1 MKALYFL
8 SKKKIIIFFL
18 LLLGFL
24 IKYNYFNW
32 YIFQTISIVTLIIKN
47 IVIIL
52 FLLISFNFLF
62 KNKKRIQLSFF
73 FYLLFTVFFF
83 ANFWYNKYFGNYLS
97 VADMT
102 MGQGIRP
109 IKVLLRQL
117 IGWIDLLFVFE
128 LPVLIYLIFFKGD
141 FEDRSFSITENR
153 TYRKKILLTFLVILM
168 LLGVHILYINNLY
181 AVDGFL
187 ELYEHSTP
195 AFVSVYGIFPLYLAE
210 YISMETKEA
219 EKVEQIS
226 DQKVVGEEKLSREHH
241 IRNLENIIVIQLESF
256 DQKIIDYQY
265 QNQQLT
271 PFLNRLKQNSIY
283 FNNIYAQHVNGSFD
297 AEFSFLTSLYPIN
310 KNYVFKTN
318 DMSEFNSLV
327 KVLKNRNYQTLAF
340 HGNDG
345 DFFYRN
351 KGYPEMG
358 FDKFYHRQAFSTEKA
373 DVGKESYLGIND
385 YDFFEQS
392 LKFLERAE
400 KPFFAFFI
408 TVTSHTPFDFYPEA
422 YAQPEFADIKPVI
435 VKDYFNSVY
444 FTDQSIRNFFRGLKI
459 RGLYE
464 DTLFVFYSDH
474 SSDLEKESYNSGDNF
489 ILNANT
495 KEPEN
500 IPLMIYHP
508 EIDAELI
515 SKTGTHTDIAPT
527 ILDIMGDREKP
538 EGFLGVSL
546 LKETENPVLFL
557 NEMPQILYRDNLF
570 LRMPPGPEK
579 EGEFKRIALKN
590 KNTAELS
597 LPDSE
602 KKRMVK
608 IINYVQE
615 IMKKNII
622 EEAENK
628 NN

>member
-1 MKALYFL
+1 M
-8 SKKKIIIFFL
+8 SRKKTLIAFL

-32 YIFQTISIVTLIIKN
+32 YIFQTVSIVTLIIKN

-52 FLLISFNFLF
+52 IFLISLNFLF
-62 KNKKRIQLSFF
+62 KNKKRIYISFF
-73 FYLLFTVFFF
+73 CYLIYTSFFF
-83 ANFWYNKYFGNYLS
+83 ANLWYNKYFGNYLS
-97 VADMT
+97 IADMT

-109 IKVLLRQL
+109 VKVLLRQL
-117 IGWIDLLFVFE
+117 IGWIDLLFIFE
-128 LPVLIYLIFFKGD
+128 LPVLIYLIFFNGD
-141 FEDRSFSITENR
+141 LSVQNLSIAKNID
-153 TYRKKILLTFLVILM
+153 YRKKLILIVLLLM
-168 LLGVHILYINNLY
+168 LLLGTHIFYINNLY
-181 AVDGFL
+181 AVNEFF

-195 AFVSVYGIFPLYLAE
+195 AFVSVYGIIPLYIAE
-210 YISMETKEA
+210 YITMNSKEV
-219 EKVEQIS
+219 EKIKQIS
-226 DQKVVGEEKLSREHH
+226 DLEVVGEEKLSFEHK
-241 IRNLENIIVIQLESF
+241 IDKIENIIVIQLESF
-256 DQKIIDYQY
+256 DEKIIDYQY
-265 QNQQLT
+265 NGQQLA
-271 PFLNRLKQNSIY
+271 PFLKRLKQKSLY

-318 DMSEFNSLV
+318 DMSEFNSLLR
-327 KVLKNRNYQTLAF
+327 VLKKRNYQTLAF

-358 FDKFYHRQAFSTEKA
+358 FDKFYHREDFSTEKA
-373 DVGKESYLGIND
+373 VIGKESYLGIND

-392 LKFLERAE
+392 LEFLELAE
-400 KPFFAFFI
+400 QPFFAFFI
-408 TVTSHTPFDFYPEA
+408 TVSSHTPFDFYPEE
-422 YAQPEFADIKPVI
+422 YAQAEFDKIKPAI

-444 FTDQSIRNFFRGLKI
+444 FTDQSIRNFFRGL
-459 RGLYE
+459 RERALYQN
-464 DTLFVFYSDH
+464 TLFVFYSDH
-474 SSDLEKESYNSGDNF
+474 SSDLKKESYNSGSNF
-489 ILNANT
+489 VMEANA

-508 EIDAELI
+508 AIEAEKI

-538 EGFLGVSL
+538 DGFLGVSL

-557 NEMPQILYRDNLF
+557 NEMPQILYHDNLF
-570 LRMPPGPEK
+570 LRMPMGPEK
-579 EGEFKRIALKN
+579 ESEFRRIALKN
-590 KNTAELS
+590 NGTAEHS

-602 KKRMVK
+602 KERMIN

-615 IMKKNII
+615 IMKKNIT
-622 EEAENK
+622 ETESQ
-628 NN
+628 

>member
-1 MKALYFL
+1 MKDLYFF
-8 SKKKIIIFFL
+8 SKKKIIVFFL

-32 YIFQTISIVTLIIKN
+32 YIFQTVSIITLIIKN

-52 FLLISFNFLF
+52 FFLISFNFLF
-62 KNKKRIQLSFF
+62 KNKKRIEICFF
-73 FYLLFTVFFF
+73 CYLIYTLFFF

-117 IGWIDLLFVFE
+117 IGWLDLLFVFE
-128 LPVLIYLIFFKGD
+128 LPVLVYLIFFNGNFKD
-141 FEDRSFSITENR
+141 QSLSIAENR
-153 TYRKKILLTFLVILM
+153 DYRKKIMITFLLIM
-168 LLGVHILYINNLY
+168 LLLGTHVFYINNLY
-181 AVDGFL
+181 AVSGFF

-195 AFVSVYGIFPLYLAE
+195 AFVSVYGIIPLYITE
-210 YISMETKEA
+210 YISMQSKESK
-219 EKVEQIS
+219 KVRQIS
-226 DQKVVGEEKLSREHH
+226 DQEIVGEEQLSREYK
-241 IRNLENIIVIQLESF
+241 IENLKNIIVIQLESF
-256 DQKIIDYQY
+256 DEKIIDYQY
-265 QNQQLT
+265 KGQQLS
-271 PFLNRLKQNSIY
+271 PFLNRLKLNSFY

-318 DMSEFNSLV
+318 DMSEFNSLIR
-327 KVLKNRNYQTLAF
+327 VLKKRNYQTLAF

-358 FDKFYHRQAFSTEKA
+358 FDKFYHREDFSTEKA
-373 DVGKESYLGIND
+373 VIGKESYLGIND

-392 LKFLERAE
+392 LEFLERAE

-408 TVTSHTPFDFYPEA
+408 TVSSHTPFDFYPEE
-422 YAQPEFADIKPVI
+422 YAQAEFADLKPVI
-435 VKDYFNSVY
+435 VKDYFNSIY
-444 FTDQSIRNFFRGLKI
+444 FTDQSLRNFFKGLKA
-459 RGLYE
+459 RGLYQ

-474 SSDLEKESYNSGDNF
+474 SSDLKKESYNSGDNF
-489 ILNANT
+489 LMEASAQ
-495 KEPEN
+495 EPEN

-508 EIDAELI
+508 AIDSELI
-515 SKTGTHTDIAPT
+515 SKSGTHTDIAPT
-527 ILDIMGDREKP
+527 ILDIMGDKEKP
-538 EGFLGVSL
+538 KGFLGVSL

-557 NEMPQILYRDNLF
+557 NERPQILYKDNLF
-570 LRMPPGPEK
+570 LRMPMGPEK
-579 EGEFKRIALKN
+579 KSEFKRIALKN
-590 KNTAELS
+590 NGTAKYS

-602 KKRMVK
+602 KERMIN

-615 IMKKNII
+615 IMKKNIR
-622 EEAENK
+622 ETASQK
-628 NN
+628 N